1 MTAPAL
7 SPQDL
12 QAIASAAPQW
22 RGGNVAVVQTPHA
35 GRVVVKS
42 MRAPRH
48 PARYRLL
55 GALAGMID
63 FEDDPLQVM
72 PLADAQARNWLDYL
86 HSTLWLAPLPQ
97 AEADACLDA
106 WMQAAPAATRARFTH
121 ACQRLAW
128 LRALPT
134 HRRWGR
140 DTVSLQAAA
149 AAAHRFL
156 GRHSA
161 PSA

>member
-48 PARYRLL
+48 PAR
-55 GALAGMID
+55 
-63 FEDDPLQVM
+63 
-72 PLADAQARNWLDYL
+72 
-86 HSTLWLAPLPQ
+86 
-97 AEADACLDA
+97 
-106 WMQAAPAATRARFTH
+106 
-121 ACQRLAW
+121 
-128 LRALPT
+128 
-134 HRRWGR
+134 
-140 DTVSLQAAA
+140 
-149 AAAHRFL
+149 
-156 GRHSA
+156 
-161 PSA
+161 

>member
-55 GALAGMID
+55 GALAGLLGACRSEPQHERAETMK
-63 FEDDPLQVM
+63 
-72 PLADAQARNWLDYL
+72 LATI
-86 HSTLWLAPLPQ
+86 HSELNLWNTRIVCNLLRS
-97 AEADACLDA
+97 EG
-106 WMQAAPAATRARFTH
+106 MAATLLGEHHLDFFFVYINPSKRPRISM
-121 ACQRLAW
+121 
-128 LRALPT
+128 PT
-134 HRRWGR
+134 CTWA
-140 DTVSLQAAA
+140 TSW
-149 AAAHRFL
+149 
-156 GRHSA
+156 
-161 PSA
+161 

>member
-55 GALAGMID
+55 GALAGLLGA
-63 FEDDPLQVM
+63 P
-72 PLADAQARNWLDYL
+72 YL
-86 HSTLWLAPLPQ
+86 KTAPL
-97 AEADACLDA
+97 LGGI
-106 WMQAAPAATRARFTH
+106 TKIGRASCRE
-121 ACQRLAW
+121 R
-128 LRALPT
+128 
-134 HRRWGR
+134 
-140 DTVSLQAAA
+140 V
-149 AAAHRFL
+149 
-156 GRHSA
+156 
-161 PSA
+161 